1 MRAKA
6 DREPDAEDRNELV
19 LDADEAAKAWRCPR
33 AGCKPDAKALDD
45 EHRGTLDAVERLTG
59 HRFSTCP
66 LARAWEPWVH
76 RVVEAEEHG
85 LANDRAAYG
94 PPPQALVSAV
104 RILRKSK
111 RERDAEEA
119 RVAREERERSK
130 Q

>member
-1 MRAKA
+1 MRAVA
-6 DREPDAEDRNELV
+6 DREPDAEDRKELL
-19 LDADEAAKAWRCPR
+19 LDADEAAKAWLCPR
-33 AGCKPDAKALDD
+33 AGCKPNPEALDD
-45 EHRGTLDAVERLTG
+45 EHRGTLAAVERLTG
-59 HRFSTCP
+59 HKFSTCP

-111 RERDAEEA
+111 RERDAEER
-119 RVAREERERSK
+119 RVERERSK